1 MKWQNRRQSRNVEDR
16 RGQRGYST
24 GGGGGRMP
32 MVPIGG
38 GLGLVIMI
46 IIFLLNGGLGG
57 LFGGGGAPTQPQQ
70 TNAPTSAEEDQL
82 ADFASVVLADTEDVW
97 HDLFAEMG
105 YQYKEP
111 TLVLFTDQV
120 QSACGV
126 AGSSTGPF
134 YCPGDQ
140 KLYIDLSF
148 FNQLARQ
155 YQASGDFAMAY
166 VIAHEVGH
174 HVQTLLGITDQVF
187 ELKNQMSE
195 TDFNKY
201 LVRFELQADYFAG
214 VWAHHIGNK
223 GYLEAGDIDEAL
235 NAAYQI
241 GDDTLQKQHQGY
253 VVPDS
258 FTHGTSEQRS
268 SWFKQGYRLGTVQDG
283 DTFNLDDPS

>member
-1 MKWQNRRQSRNVEDR
+1 MKWQGRRGSSNVEDR
-16 RGQRGYST
+16 RGQRGVP
-24 GGGGGRMP
+24 GGRGMP

-38 GLGLVIMI
+38 GLGLIIMLV
-46 IIFLLNGGLGG
+46 IFLLQGGLGG
-57 LFGGGGAPTQPQQ
+57 GQPQQ
-70 TNAPTSAEEDQL
+70 PQQANLPTSAEEDKL
-82 ADFASVVLADTEDVW
+82 AEFAGVVLADTEDVW
-97 HDLFAEMG
+97 HDLFAEQG
-105 YQYKEP
+105 FEYSEP
-111 TLVLFTDQV
+111 TLVLFTDSV

-148 FNQLARQ
+148 FNELDKKFG
-155 YQASGDFAMAY
+155 ASGDFAMAY

-174 HVQTLLGITDQVF
+174 HVQTLLGMTDQVF
-187 ELKNQMSE
+187 SLRNRMSE

-214 VWAHHIGNK
+214 VWAHHIGQK
-223 GYLEAGDIDEAL
+223 GYLETGDIDEAL

-241 GDDTLQKQHQGY
+241 GDDTLQKRGQGY

-268 SWFKQGYRLGTVQDG
+268 GWFKKGYEYGTIADG
-283 DTFNLDDPS
+283 DTFNMNDPQ

>member
-1 MKWQNRRQSRNVEDR
+1 
-16 RGQRGYST
+16 
-24 GGGGGRMP
+24 
-32 MVPIGG
+32 
-38 GLGLVIMI
+38 
-46 IIFLLNGGLGG
+46 
-57 LFGGGGAPTQPQQ
+57 
-70 TNAPTSAEEDQL
+70 
-82 ADFASVVLADTEDVW
+82 
-97 HDLFAEMG
+97 
-105 YQYKEP
+105 
-111 TLVLFTDQV
+111 
-120 QSACGV
+120 
-126 AGSSTGPF
+126 
-134 YCPGDQ
+134 
-140 KLYIDLSF
+140 
-148 FNQLARQ
+148 
-155 YQASGDFAMAY
+155 MAY